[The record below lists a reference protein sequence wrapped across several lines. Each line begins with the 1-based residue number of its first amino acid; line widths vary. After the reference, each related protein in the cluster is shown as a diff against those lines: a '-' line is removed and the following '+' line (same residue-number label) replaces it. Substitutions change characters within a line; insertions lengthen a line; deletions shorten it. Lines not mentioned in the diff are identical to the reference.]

1 MRMMP
6 EEVLARL
13 ESLPLRRVEAG
24 EVVVRAGGH
33 TQELMFLQEG
43 AVDVEIEDAHLARVS
58 EPGAVIGDISFLL
71 DRPHTA
77 TVRAVSPT
85 VLRVAKDPLAFLRAE
100 PEVMLYIARV
110 LADRLNAVNHL
121 LIESRRRAEESEE
134 PGGLLAETL
143 NRVGQALNIRG
154 PR

>member
-24 EVVVRAGGH
+24 EILLRAGGD
-33 TQELMFLQEG
+33 TQEMMFLKEG
-43 AVDVEIEDAHLARVS
+43 VLDVEIEDSHLARVS
-58 EPGAVIGDISFLL
+58 EPGAVIGDLSFLL

-77 TVRAVSPT
+77 TVRAASAA
-85 VLRVAKDPLAFLRAE
+85 VLYVASEPLAFLRGE
-100 PEVMLYIARV
+100 PDVMLYVARV

-121 LIESRRRAEESEE
+121 LIESRRRAGESEE

-143 NRVGQALNIRG
+143 SRVSHALNLWG